1 MTRQGLIATV
11 LLTALALVAC
21 DGSIGTTHGDGAGSG
36 DGAPPPPCT
45 AGSDKDGDGYGTG
58 CASGND
64 CDDSDAKVNPGATE
78 VCDGKDNDCDGKTDE
93 GVSNACGTCA
103 SEDCTSIGDG
113 KPFPTDPTTDPNV
126 KKADGVATDS
136 NGDLVLKRGGAQL
149 SFMWIANTYDPGG
162 TSTCPATGFDK
173 LRCRGTVSKVD
184 TDKGQE
190 VARYYSLTCASKPG
204 TTGCLDV
211 NGKALTKNFRHTP
224 SRTAVDY
231 NMDVWVANRAFGG
244 QPSATKIAHDPSD
257 CVDRNNNG
265 TIDTSADRDGD
276 GKINIDCDGD
286 KLPDSGATK
295 CSGTL
300 AGKKPEFY
308 GDDDEC
314 VLFTVAYGDKGDIGR
329 SVCLDAGKSMIGAS
343 NAWVGTYDR
352 PKNGRGNNL
361 YYKINGVTGK
371 IELTV
376 TMPAGHWAYGCT
388 ADGHNVLWSTDRD
401 NGNLAYFS
409 TVTPYSVGK
418 LLVSKKVSKV
428 KDPPR
433 WHYGIAVDGNGHIW
447 LGGAP
452 SSRLLRYKPVR
463 TSFATL
469 GQGKWTIIYMPC
481 PGSSAG
487 STSST
492 RGVAPDDRGKVW
504 LACTTGTVIRVDQS
518 IADGTHDLTGT
529 KHVWKLKA
537 EGVIGVGIDPKGH
550 VWGIGH
556 ANHIAS
562 RLEVDSKGDVTAN
575 SKLNATVGLN
585 PYTYSDFTGFG
596 LRNFV
601 RPQGIWTYQ
610 LAPCKSGVKATW
622 KAVTWKATTPA
633 GTAVAVRVRT
643 GDSEISLGPWS
654 QPFMSSPADLSKHT
668 PNPAKIIRLEFTL
681 TSKNPQ

>member
-1 MTRQGLIATV
+1 MTQQA
-11 LLTALALVAC
+11 LTIPLQTALALAALALVAC
-21 DGSIGTTHGDGAGSG
+21 DSGTIGTTHGDGTGTTG
-36 DGAPPPPCT
+36 DGAGT
-45 AGSDKDGDGYGTG
+45 TGDGAGTTG
-58 CASGND
+58 DGAAPIPC
-64 CDDSDAKVNPGATE
+64 NPP
-78 VCDGKDNDCDGKTDE
+78 N
-93 GVSNACGTCA
+93 
-103 SEDCTSIGDG
+103 CTSIGAG
-113 KPFPTDPTTDPNV
+113 KPFPTDPIKDPGV
-126 KKADGVATDS
+126 KKSDGVATDA
-136 NGDLVLKRGGAQL
+136 NGDLVLKRGGTQL
-149 SFMWIANTYDPGG
+149 AFMWIANTYDPGG
-162 TSTCPATGFDK
+162 SSKCPTSGFDK

-190 VARYYSLTCASKPG
+190 VARYYSLTCSSKPG
-204 TTGCLDV
+204 SSGCFDV
-211 NGKALTKNFRHTP
+211 NGRALTRDHRHAP

-244 QPSATKIAHDPSD
+244 QASTTKIAHDRSD
-257 CVDRNNNG
+257 CVDRNNNSV
-265 TIDTSADRDGD
+265 IDTSADRDGD
-276 GKINIDCDGD
+276 GKINIDCDADG
-286 KLPDSGATK
+286 LPDSGSTK
-295 CSGTL
+295 CKGTL

-314 VLFTVAYGDKGDIGR
+314 VLFSVAYGDKDDIGR

-343 NAWVGTYDR
+343 NAWVGTYNR
-352 PKNGRGNNL
+352 PNNGHGNNI

-371 IELTV
+371 IEHSV
-376 TMPAGHWAYGCT
+376 TMPKGHLAYGCT
-388 ADGHNVLWSTDRD
+388 ADGHNVIWSTDRD
-401 NGNLAYFS
+401 NGNLAYFAS
-409 TVTPYSVGK
+409 IQPYGVGK
-418 LLVSKKVSKV
+418 LLVSKKTAKV

-469 GQGKWTIIYMPC
+469 GQGKWTIIYIPC
-481 PGSSAG
+481 PGATAG

-537 EGVIGVGIDPKGH
+537 EGLIGVGIDPKGH
-550 VWGIGH
+550 VWGIGYK
-556 ANHIAS
+556 NHLAS
-562 RLEVDSKGDVTAN
+562 RLEVDSKGNVTAN
-575 SKLNATVGLN
+575 SKLNATVGQN

-610 LAPCKSGVKATW
+610 IAPCKGGMKASW
-622 KAVTWKATTPA
+622 KSVSWKATLPA
-633 GTAVAVRVRT
+633 GTAVALRVRT
-643 GDSEISLGPWS
+643 GDTETSLGPWS
-654 QPFMSSPADLSKHT
+654 QPFTSSPADLSKHT
-668 PNPAKIIRLEFTL
+668 PNPAKIIRVEFTL
-681 TSKNPQ
+681 TSKNPQATPILHDVAVGHSCTSTPG